1 MNRKKIA
8 WITFNAFLDTDLY
21 VIRELKKYYDINW
34 YILKSGNEKVD
45 YSAEVAQMQED
56 ADLHVEI
63 IECGRRLRM
72 PECIFSYRKLL
83 KTIRRSH
90 CDLVYSCLAGAP
102 YFVPMLAHHIHPKK
116 ILFGIHNVHVPK
128 GGSAYWFFKLY
139 NGYAIRTFRN
149 FQTFS
154 QSQCAYLKSLVPEKT
169 VEYTPFL
176 LKDFGQAN
184 ICREDSRIT
193 FLNFGN
199 IRPYKRIDVL
209 IQAAQAAYEKT
220 QKPFKVILA
229 GKCDNWD
236 AYEALITHK
245 ELFDLRIYRVENS
258 EIPNLFAEADYFVA
272 PYQDIA
278 QSGSTMVAVNYE
290 KPVIAS
296 RLPAFEEYIEQEKN
310 GFLIPPADKEALTQV
325 FVRILME
332 HAAIY
337 PAMQQN
343 QKEIKE
349 TCFGTEAVVNRYR
362 EIIDAAIRNS
372 QKS

>member
-1 MNRKKIA
+1 M

-21 VIRELKKYYDINW
+21 VVRALKEHYNIDW

-45 YSAEVAQMQED
+45 YSAEVAQMQKD
-56 ADLHVEI
+56 AQLHVEV
-63 IECGRRLRM
+63 IECGKRLRM
-72 PECIFSYRKLL
+72 PECILSYRKLL
-83 KTIRRSH
+83 KRIQHSG

-102 YFVPMLAHHIHPKK
+102 YFVPMLAQYINPKK

-128 GGSAYWFFKLY
+128 GGSAYWFFKFY
-139 NGYAIRTFRN
+139 NGYAIRTFQN

-154 QSQCAYLKSLVPEKT
+154 QSQCEYLKRLVPNKT
-169 VEYTPFL
+169 VAYTPFL
-176 LKDFGQAN
+176 LKDFGKAS
-184 ICREDSRIT
+184 ISREDQRIT

-199 IRPYKRIDVL
+199 IRPYKRLDVL

-245 ELFDLRIYRVENS
+245 ELFDLRIYRVENC
-258 EIPNLFAEADYFVA
+258 EIPNLFEEADYFVA

-296 RLPAFEEYIEQEKN
+296 RLPAFEEFIEQEKN
-310 GFLIPPADKEALTQV
+310 GFLIPPADKEALTRV
-325 FVRILME
+325 LIRILME
-332 HAAIY
+332 HETIY
-337 PAMQQN
+337 PGMREN
-343 QKEIKE
+343 QKKIKASH
-349 TCFGTEAVVNRYR
+349 FGTSAVVNRYR
-362 EIIDAAIRNS
+362 EIIDAAIENS
-372 QKS
+372 SKT